1 MSISAAM
8 PSLPLPRDEFLD
20 RLTTAEL
27 VARLE
32 SWEADRE
39 GSAYASSPSWA
50 RAVEDRIAA
59 IEERL
64 AARHEALGIV
74 PEPEPAGALAW

>member
-1 MSISAAM
+1 MSWSAAM
-8 PSLPLPRDEFLD
+8 RSSALPRDEFLD

-32 SWEADRE
+32 AWKADRDTVRYAA
-39 GSAYASSPSWA
+39 SAAWA

-59 IEERL
+59 IEDRL

-74 PEPEPAGALAW
+74 PKPEPAGACAW

>member
-1 MSISAAM
+1 M

-32 SWEADRE
+32 SWEADRDTVR
-39 GSAYASSPSWA
+39 YAASPSWA
-50 RAVEDRIAA
+50 RVVEDRIAA

-64 AARHEALGIV
+64 AARHEALGII
-74 PEPEPAGALAW
+74 PEPAPVEALAW

>member
-1 MSISAAM
+1 M
-8 PSLPLPRDEFLD
+8 D

-27 VARLE
+27 VARLDA
-32 SWEADRE
+32 WEADRDTVR
-39 GSAYASSPSWA
+39 YASSPSWA

-64 AARHEALGIV
+64 AVRHESLGAV
-74 PEPEPAGALAW
+74 AAPEPEPEPEPAGALTW